1 MTVKALKKNNMERK
15 SKNGGFKMKGHTLPG
30 INQMKATGTAD
41 GRAKSSAFQA
51 EKDEFPGLVD
61 FEVDV
66 KSKETTR
73 DRLARK
79 AGATRGGSVKK
90 GMEQSV
96 RSQDYKEADKR
107 LASRGDKEAKKRLRQ
122 REERLEKV
130 KKAREKNPGITQ
142 AEINKIMAGN

>member
-1 MTVKALKKNNMERK
+1 MALKKNNMERK
-15 SKNGGFKMKGHTLPG
+15 STNGGFKMKGHTLPG
-30 INQMKATGTAD
+30 INQMKTAGTAD

-73 DRLARK
+73 DLLAKK
-79 AGATRGGSVKK
+79 ARATRSGTVKK
-90 GMEQSV
+90 GKEQAV
-96 RSQDYKEADKR
+96 RSADYKEADKA
-107 LASRGDKEAKKRLRQ
+107 LARKGDKEAKKRLRT

-130 KKAREKNPGITQ
+130 KKAREKNPDITQ
-142 AEINKIMAGN
+142 AEINKIMSGS